1 MALAAIARNRLRALL
16 TMLGIV
22 IGVGAVVAMIAIG
35 EGSRLASDALIQ
47 STGANMVTVFNGGG
61 SSSNTRMGPL
71 GLGSL
76 PVLLESDAQR
86 IERELGDSCVLA
98 ATPQNRTY
106 RTVVHGSNNYFTTI
120 QGSGVQFP
128 RIRGW
133 EVARGRFFT
142 DQEVRGLAK
151 VCLLGTTVRDNLF
164 SAGEDPLGRTIRIS
178 SVPFEVI
185 GVLEAKGAGMLGDQD
200 DLVVAPYTTVMR
212 RLQGADRIQNILVSA
227 RAGKSDLAEL
237 EITALLRQ
245 RLRLPANAE
254 NPFLIRKQDDLVKLQ
269 DQQSGV
275 LTAFLAMAAGISL
288 VVGGI
293 GISNIMLVSV
303 TERTREIGVRR
314 ALGATRN
321 LILRQ
326 FLTEAVLLAL
336 LGGLSGVA
344 CSHLAIWFLKRFLA
358 LPALAESWAVALGL
372 GFSALVG
379 VAAGLLPA
387 LKAARLDV
395 IEALRYE

>member
-1 MALAAIARNRLRALL
+1 MALAAIIRNRLRALL

-22 IGVGAVVAMIAIG
+22 IGVGAVIAMIAIG
-35 EGSRLASDALIQ
+35 EGSRAASDALIQ
-47 STGANMVTVFNGGG
+47 STGSNMVTIFNGGA
-61 SSSNTRMGPL
+61 SSSNTRLGPL

-76 PVLLESDAQR
+76 PVLLATDAQR
-86 IERELGDSCVLA
+86 IERELGNSSVLA
-98 ATPQNRTY
+98 ATPQNRAY
-106 RTVVHGSNNYFTTI
+106 RTVVRGRNNYFTTI
-120 QGSGVQFP
+120 QGSGVEFP

-133 EVARGRFFT
+133 QVGRGRFFT
-142 DQEVRGLAK
+142 SQEVRGLAK
-151 VCLLGTTVRDNLF
+151 VCLLGTTVRANLF
-164 SAGEDPLGRTIRIS
+164 RAGEDPLGQTIRIAA
-178 SVPFEVI
+178 VPFEVI
-185 GVLEAKGAGMLGDQD
+185 GLLEAKGAGMLGDQD

-227 RAGKSDLAEL
+227 RPGKSDLAEL
-237 EITALLRQ
+237 EITSLLRQ
-245 RLRLPANAE
+245 RLHLPANAE

-326 FLTEAVLLAL
+326 FLTEAVLLSL

-344 CSHLAIWFLKRFLA
+344 CSYLAIWFMKRFLSV
-358 LPALAESWAVALGL
+358 PALAEPWAVGLGL

-387 LKAARLDV
+387 LKAAKLDV
-395 IEALRYE
+395 IEALRFE